1 MKDFIIRR
9 DSLLPSL
16 LVFSNLIISGVLSED
31 WRPPTLPVQVGKD
44 KRKAIKGTF
53 NQ

>member
-1 MKDFIIRR
+1 MKDLIIRR

-31 WRPPTLPVQVGKD
+31 WRPPTLPVQVGK
-44 KRKAIKGTF
+44 KREAIKGTTF